1 MIRVLIAE
9 DHDLI
14 RGALIA
20 LLSEEPDIRV
30 VGEVNR
36 GDAILPAVAE
46 SRPDVALL
54 DIGLPG
60 IDGLEAADR
69 LRQLDR
75 PPPVLILT
83 SVGTQGNFERAMAA
97 GVRGFLVKDAPAH
110 RLTDAIR
117 AVARGERVI
126 DMELADDALDADA
139 DVDTNPLTPR
149 EVSVLAAVAAGE
161 GIHQLSRRL
170 GLSAHTVRNYLA
182 AARLK
187 TGGRTDEE
195 AVRAAMVNG
204 WLGVRT
210 TAANG

>member
-1 MIRVLIAE
+1 MIDVLIAE

-20 LLSEEPDIRV
+20 LMSEEPDIRV
-30 VGEVNR
+30 IREVDR
-36 GDAILPAVAE
+36 GDDILPAVVE

-69 LRQLDR
+69 LSRLDA

-126 DMELADDALDADA
+126 DLNLADDLLEPE
-139 DVDTNPLTPR
+139 VDTNPLTPR
-149 EVSVLAAVAAGE
+149 EASVLAALAAGE

-182 AARLK
+182 AARVK

-195 AVRAAMVNG
+195 AVRVAAVNG
-204 WLGVRT
+204 WLAGG
-210 TAANG
+210 TALTSS

>member
-1 MIRVLIAE
+1 MIKVLIAE

-20 LLSEEPDIRV
+20 LLSEERDIRV
-30 VGEVNR
+30 VEEVSR
-36 GDAILPAVAE
+36 GDEIVPAVVG

-60 IDGLEAADR
+60 IDGLEAAG
-69 LRQLDR
+69 LIKELEQ

-83 SVGTQGNFERAMAA
+83 SVGSPGNFERAMAA

-117 AVARGERVI
+117 VVARGDRYI
-126 DMELADDALDADA
+126 DLDVAADGGEQEI
-139 DVDTNPLTPR
+139 DTNPLTAR
-149 EVSVLAAVAAGE
+149 EIAVLSALAVG
-161 GIHQLSRRL
+161 GRGSDLRSTL
-170 GLSAHTVRNYLA
+170 GLSVHTIRNYLA

-187 TGGRTDEE
+187 TGARSDED
-195 AVRAAMVNG
+195 AVRIARANG
-204 WLGVRT
+204 WLTEGPV
-210 TAANG
+210 AAGS

>member
-1 MIRVLIAE
+1 MIDVLIAE

-20 LLSEEPDIRV
+20 LMSEEPDIRV
-30 VGEVNR
+30 VREVDR
-36 GDAILPAVAE
+36 GDDILPAVVE

-69 LRQLDR
+69 LSRLDA

-126 DMELADDALDADA
+126 DLNLADDLLEPE
-139 DVDTNPLTPR
+139 VDTNPLTPR
-149 EVSVLAAVAAGE
+149 EASVLAALAAGE

-182 AARLK
+182 AARVK
-187 TGGRTDEE
+187 TDRKS
-195 AVRAAMVNG
+195 VV
-204 WLGVRT
+204 
-210 TAANG
+210 

>member
-20 LLSEEPDIRV
+20 LLSEERDIRV
-30 VGEVNR
+30 IEEVSR
-36 GDAILPAVAE
+36 GDEILTAVVD
-46 SRPDVALL
+46 SKPDVALL

-60 IDGLEAADR
+60 IDGLEAAGLIR
-69 LRQLDR
+69 ELEQ

-83 SVGTQGNFERAMAA
+83 SVGSPGNFDRAMAA

-117 AVARGERVI
+117 AVARGERYI
-126 DMELADDALDADA
+126 DLDLADDGGAGDAEISA
-139 DVDTNPLTPR
+139 NPLTAR
-149 EVSVLAAVAAGE
+149 EITVLSAVSAG
-161 GIHQLSRRL
+161 GRGSDLRGGL
-170 GLSAHTVRNYLA
+170 GLSAHTIRNYLA

-187 TGGRTDEE
+187 TGARNDDE
-195 AVRAAMVNG
+195 AVRIARANG
-204 WLGVRT
+204 WLNDN
-210 TAANG
+210 ADC

>member
-1 MIRVLIAE
+1 MIKVLIAE

-20 LLSEEPDIRV
+20 LLSEEQDIRV
-30 VGEVNR
+30 VEEVSR
-36 GDAILPAVAE
+36 GDEIVPAVVG

-60 IDGLEAADR
+60 IDGLEAAG
-69 LRQLDR
+69 LIKQLDK

-83 SVGTQGNFERAMAA
+83 SVGTPGNFERAMAA

-117 AVARGERVI
+117 VVARGERYI
-126 DMELADDALDADA
+126 DLDVASDGAGQEIDA
-139 DVDTNPLTPR
+139 NPLTAR
-149 EVSVLAAVAAGE
+149 EVTVLAAVAAGE
-161 GIHQLSRRL
+161 RGSDLRSSL
-170 GLSAHTVRNYLA
+170 GLSVHTIRNYLA

-187 TGGRTDEE
+187 TGARSDEE
-195 AVRAAMVNG
+195 AVRIARVNG
-204 WLGVRT
+204 WLEERPIAPG
-210 TAANG
+210 G

>member
-20 LLSEEPDIRV
+20 LLSEENDIRV
-30 VGEVNR
+30 IEEVSR
-36 GDAILPAVAE
+36 GDEIVPAVVG

-60 IDGLEAADR
+60 MDGLEAAG
-69 LRQLDR
+69 LIKELEQ

-83 SVGTQGNFERAMAA
+83 SVGSPGNFERAMAA

-117 AVARGERVI
+117 AVARGERYI
-126 DMELADDALDADA
+126 DLDVAADGGGQQV
-139 DVDTNPLTPR
+139 DVNPLTAR
-149 EVSVLAAVAAGE
+149 EVAVLAAVAAGE
-161 GIHQLSRRL
+161 RGSDLRSSL
-170 GLSAHTVRNYLA
+170 GLSIHTIRNYLA

-187 TGGRTDEE
+187 TGARSDEE
-195 AVRAAMVNG
+195 AVRIARANG
-204 WLGVRT
+204 WLEDRT
-210 TAANG
+210 IGSNG

>member
-1 MIRVLIAE
+1 MIKVLIAE

-20 LLSEEPDIRV
+20 LLSEERDIRV
-30 VGEVNR
+30 VEEVSR
-36 GDAILPAVAE
+36 GDEIVPAVVG

-60 IDGLEAADR
+60 IDGLEAAG
-69 LRQLDR
+69 LIKELEE

-83 SVGTQGNFERAMAA
+83 SVGSPGNFERAMAA

-117 AVARGERVI
+117 VVARGERYI
-126 DMELADDALDADA
+126 DLDVAADGGEQKIDG
-139 DVDTNPLTPR
+139 NPLTTR
-149 EVSVLAAVAAGE
+149 EVTVLSALAAG
-161 GIHQLSRRL
+161 GSGNDLRSTL
-170 GLSAHTVRNYLA
+170 GLSVHTIRNYLA

-187 TGGRTDEE
+187 TGARSDEE
-195 AVRAAMVNG
+195 AVRIARANG
-204 WLGVRT
+204 WLAEGPI
-210 TAANG
+210 AAGG